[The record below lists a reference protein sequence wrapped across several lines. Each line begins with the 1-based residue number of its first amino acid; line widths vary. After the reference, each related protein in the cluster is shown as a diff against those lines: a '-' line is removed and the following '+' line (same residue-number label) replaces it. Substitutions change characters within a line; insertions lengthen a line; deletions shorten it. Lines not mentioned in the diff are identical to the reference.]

1 MTTAEARGR
10 YDIWT
15 KQLVPRIQAELIQGA
30 DHFLLTDQ
38 AEQVNQRTLEFLN
51 AGSEVKLHHF
61 GGGGQSKSACIS
73 GLG

>member
-51 AGSEVKLHHF
+51 AS
-61 GGGGQSKSACIS
+61 I
-73 GLG
+73 